1 MKIAAIIPAYN
12 EQHAIAGVVGDI
24 HRAAK
29 KNGIEIAAVVVNDC
43 STDKT
48 LDIISKLDCIALD
61 LPINLGIG
69 GAVQTGFKYAF
80 ENGYDYAVQVDGD
93 GQHPADS
100 IPLLLSGMMERN
112 LDVIIGSRFLN
123 KRGFQ
128 SSLARRT
135 GINWFRWL
143 NRMLTGVDIRD
154 TTSGFRMLNR
164 RALEIVSDYYPDD
177 YPEPEALV
185 LYSKKKLK
193 IGEVAVEMK
202 ERRGGKSSIG
212 SGAAIFYM
220 WKVTLGVFFTF
231 IRPHQKIT

>member
-12 EQHAIAGVVGDI
+12 EQHAIAGVVEDI

-29 KNGIEIAAVVVNDC
+29 KNGIEIGVIVVNDC
-43 STDKT
+43 STDRT
-48 LDIISKLDCIALD
+48 FEIISNLDCIALD

-93 GQHPADS
+93 GQHPADA
-100 IPLLLSGMMERN
+100 IPLLLNAMMERG
-112 LDVIIGSRFLN
+112 LDVVIGSRFID
-123 KRGFQ
+123 KTGFQ
-128 SSLARRT
+128 SSSARRA

-164 RALEIVSDYYPDD
+164 RALEVVSDYYPDD

-193 IGEVAVEMK
+193 IGETAVEMR
-202 ERRGGKSSIG
+202 ERQGGTSSIG

-231 IRPHQKIT
+231 IRPNQKIT